1 MVKKEQKNMN
11 KESRL
16 YASLDENRPGHQIVI
31 EINKKNEALYGP
43 YHEKCDQF
51 AQFCTCVGEYSIRP
65 NKKK

>member
-1 MVKKEQKNMN
+1 MN

-16 YASLDENRPGHQIVI
+16 YSSLDENNPSHKIVI
-31 EINKKNEALYGP
+31 GINQKNEALYGP

-51 AQFCTCVGEYSIRP
+51 AHFCTCVGEDNIRP